1 MDKTRVKEVYI
12 CFQKVPSDGV
22 GSGNNCY
29 DVDEV
34 CINDYL
40 IRNLC
45 SADRQKFMFDASSFS
60 VINEISLSFSLSLTK
75 PQATRTGIFFSSDY
89 D

>member
-1 MDKTRVKEVYI
+1 MLNFVLVTHLTAVLCSCFYRSNDVDKTRVKEVYI
-12 CFQKVPSDGV
+12 CFQEVPSDGV

-40 IRNLC
+40 IQNLC
-45 SADRQKFMFDASSFS
+45 SPDRQK
-60 VINEISLSFSLSLTK
+60 VIV
-75 PQATRTGIFFSSDY
+75 
-89 D
+89 